1 MTTGAPNN
9 PDLLTS
15 IGVGSLAIVASI
27 AKGDQWRNPKTG
39 EPSSALFISGVATA
53 LVMAAIVRAAG
64 VHYGIEPWVQ
74 VAGSGV
80 LCYVG
85 PDPIIRTIAG
95 MALKRFGV
103 QENGNQNSPV
113 KP

>member
-1 MTTGAPNN
+1 MTDTTSS
-9 PDLLTS
+9 PDFLTS
-15 IGVGSLAIVASI
+15 AGIGALAIIGAV
-27 AKGDQWRNPKTG
+27 AKGDQWRNSQTG
-39 EPSSALFISGVATA
+39 AVSMGLLASGIATS
-53 LVMAAIVRAAG
+53 LIMATIVRAAG

-85 PDPIIRTIAG
+85 PDPIIKTIAG

-103 QENGNQNSPV
+103 QDGN
-113 KP
+113 KPDADRP

>member
-1 MTTGAPNN
+1 MTIPIGSGE
-9 PDLLTS
+9 LVTS
-15 IGVGSLAIVASI
+15 FGVGAVAIVGGV
-27 AKGDQWRNPKTG
+27 AKSTQWRDSVTGKTSF
-39 EPSSALFISGVATA
+39 PLLISGVALS
-53 LVMAAIVRAAG
+53 LVMATVVRAAG

-85 PDPIIRTIAG
+85 PDPILRAIAA

-103 QENGNQNSPV
+103 NENADPNNAK